1 MKSLDVVTFGEAMAM
16 FVAEETGELHEVSRF
31 TRRMAGA
38 EVNVAIGLA
47 RLGLRSGWTSRVGD
61 DPFGRYLVAALRA
74 EGVDV
79 SRVGVD
85 AEHPTGF
92 MLKARVLEGDPQ
104 IHYFR
109 RGSAASRMGA
119 AELDSAYLAGARHL
133 HMTGIPPAISPS
145 MREFAA
151 SALRTVRESGGTV
164 SFDPNLRPSLWKRRE
179 EMVETIN
186 AFAAQADVVLPGV
199 AEGEILAGTSDPR
212 GIADFFLRG
221 QAGLVVVKLGARG
234 AYYRSRD
241 AEGTVPGYRVE
252 EVVDTV
258 GAGDGFAVGLVSALL
273 EGLPVE
279 EAVRRGNAIG
289 ALAVMSPGDN
299 EGYPTRPELDL
310 FIQRGRAE

>member
-16 FVAEETGELHEVSRF
+16 FVAEETGELHEVSHF

-38 EVNVAIGLA
+38 EINVAIGLA
-47 RLGLRSGWTSRVGD
+47 RLGLRSGWASRVGD
-61 DPFGRYLVAALRA
+61 DPFGRYVVAALR
-74 EGVDV
+74 EQNVDV

-85 AEHPTGF
+85 PDSSTGF

-119 AELDSAYLAGARHL
+119 AELDAAYFAGARHL
-133 HMTGIPPAISPS
+133 HMTGIPPAVSPS

-151 SALRTVRESGGTV
+151 AALRTVRDAGGTV
-164 SFDPNLRPSLWKRRE
+164 SFDPNLRPSLWKSRE

-186 AFAAQADVVLPGV
+186 AFAAQADVVLPGL
-199 AEGEILAGTSDPR
+199 AEGEILTGASEPR
-212 GIADFFLRG
+212 TIADFYLRG
-221 QAGLVVVKLGARG
+221 QPGLVVVKLGAGG
-234 AYYRSRD
+234 AYYRTLD
-241 AEGTVPGYRVE
+241 AEGTVPGFAVE
-252 EVVDTV
+252 RVVDTV
-258 GAGDGFAVGLVSALL
+258 GAGDGFAVGVVSGLL

-289 ALAVMSPGDN
+289 AHAVMSPGDN

-310 FIQRGRAE
+310 FIQRATEE